1 MKSSEARHMGRVAA
15 LTGQFTPCVVCGWV
29 VYSYASRIR
38 KYCSFVCRDIS
49 VRARRVNESAGTA
62 RCSRCGKWKDLADFV
77 RGVNGRPH
85 SHCLPCNAEWFAERK
100 GGRKKP
106 YAPMVKLDPKEKT
119 RRKREAQKLFR
130 TGKGREYVLM
140 ANRLRHQRLRASGV
154 MPDRFDIG
162 RMLCGQDARCVYC
175 GVLLSS
181 KYHID
186 HKTPVS
192 RGGGNELENLQIT
205 CPRCNTQKH
214 AKTHEEYLAVR
225 K

>member
-1 MKSSEARHMGRVAA
+1 MRRAEAEHLSRAA
-15 LTGQFTPCVVCGWV
+15 SFKGQYAPCKVCGWV
-29 VYSYASRIR
+29 VYSHPSRIR
-38 KYCSFVCRDIS
+38 KYCGIVCRDIDIRS
-49 VRARRVNESAGTA
+49 RRVNEIAGTA
-62 RCSRCGKWKDLADFV
+62 HCSRCEKWKALADFV
-77 RGVNGRPH
+77 RGVSGRPH
-85 SHCLPCNAEWFAERK
+85 SHCKPCNAEWFAERR

-106 YAPMVKLDPKEKT
+106 YAPMVKLDPEEKK
-119 RRKREAQKLFR
+119 RRKSETQRLFR
-130 TGKGREYVLM
+130 TGKGREYVRM
-140 ANRLRHQRLRASGV
+140 ANRLRHQMVRASGV
-154 MPDRFDIG
+154 MPNRFDIG

-186 HKTPVS
+186 HKLPVS

-214 AKTHEEYLAVR
+214 AKTHEEYLASR